1 MSDICKTLGIKT
13 FLSCEYHEKMLSR
26 LLRDCRLVAEENSVR
41 SISSNP
47 SVTLVSG
54 ISGLF

>member
-13 FLSCEYHEKMLSR
+13 FFSCEYHEKMLSR
-26 LLRDCRLVAEENSVR
+26 LLHDYRLVGEENSVR

-54 ISGLF
+54 FRGLF

>member
-13 FLSCEYHEKMLSR
+13 FFSCEYQEKMLSR
-26 LLRDCRLVAEENSVR
+26 LLRDYRLVAEENSVR

-54 ISGLF
+54 FRGLF